1 MDDAVPEI
9 VTTTCC
15 VVGGGPA
22 GLMAGV
28 LLARQGVDV
37 VVLEKHADF
46 LRDFRGDTIH
56 PSTTELMAELGWLDG
71 FLRLPHTRVDRATI
85 GLGGESVVVGRFD
98 RLPVRCPFIA
108 FMPQWDFLDF
118 LADRGA
124 ELPGFR
130 LLRSTPADGLLVE
143 DGRCVGVT
151 ARNRAGAPVHVR
163 AELVLA
169 TDGRDSVLREAAG
182 LRPVASPSRMDVLW
196 FRVPRVPGR
205 EAPLFNAGDGAVV
218 ALNRG
223 EYWQAA
229 LIIPAGQH
237 DALRQQGIEALRE
250 RVRGI
255 APALAEGLA
264 SLEGWDQVRLLR
276 VRVDRLRRW
285 WRPGIL
291 FLGDA
296 AHAMSPAGGVG
307 VNLAIQDAVAA
318 ANLLGPR
325 LRDGGV
331 RTRDLARVQR
341 RRAWPARVTQLF
353 QLVLARRLVPRPGG
367 GPPKPPLPVGLV
379 RALPVLPH
387 LAGRFI
393 GLGLRPEHVRPHPRL
408 RARARGGAQ
417 GG

>member
-1 MDDAVPEI
+1 MDAAEPGPEI
-9 VTTTCC
+9 VATTCC

-28 LLARQGVDV
+28 LLARQGVDT

-56 PSTTELMAELGWLDG
+56 PSTTELMAELGWLDD
-71 FLRLPHTRVDRATI
+71 FLRLPHTRVDRATV
-85 GLGGESVVVGRFD
+85 GLGGETVVVGRFD

-124 ELPGFR
+124 ELPAFR

-151 ARNRAGAPVHVR
+151 ARDGSGRPVHVR

-169 TDGRDSVLREAAG
+169 TDGRDSALRAAAG

-229 LIIPAGQH
+229 LVIPAGQH
-237 DALRQQGIEALRE
+237 ETMRRQGIEALRE

-255 APALAEGLA
+255 APVLAEGVA
-264 SLEGWDQVRLLR
+264 SLESWEQVRLLR

-285 WRPGIL
+285 WRPGLL

-325 LRDGGV
+325 LQDGGV
-331 RTRDLARVQR
+331 RPRDLARVQR
-341 RRAWPARVTQLF
+341 RRAWPARLTQLF
-353 QLVLARRLVPRPGG
+353 QLVLARRLVPGPGG
-367 GPPKPPLPVGLV
+367 GAPKPPLPVGVV
-379 RALPVLPH
+379 RALPFLPH
-387 LAGRFI
+387 LTGRFV
-393 GLGLRPEHVRPHPRL
+393 GLGLRPEHVRPGR
-408 RARARGGAQ
+408 RGP
-417 GG
+417 GGPDRG

>member
-1 MDDAVPEI
+1 MDAAEPGPEI

-28 LLARQGVDV
+28 LLARQGVDT

-56 PSTTELMAELGWLDG
+56 PSTTELMAELGWLDD
-71 FLRLPHTRVDRATI
+71 FLCLPHTRVDRATV
-85 GLGGESVVVGRFD
+85 GLGGETVVVGRFD
-98 RLPVRCPFIA
+98 RLPVRCPFIV

-124 ELPGFR
+124 ELPAFR

-151 ARNRAGAPVHVR
+151 ARDGSGRPVHVR
-163 AELVLA
+163 VELVLA
-169 TDGRDSVLREAAG
+169 TDGRDSVLRAAAG

-196 FRVPRVPGR
+196 FRVPRVPGQ

-237 DALRQQGIEALRE
+237 DTMRRQGIEALRE

-255 APALAEGLA
+255 APALAEGVA
-264 SLEGWDQVRLLR
+264 SLESWEQVRLLQ

-285 WRPGIL
+285 WRPGLL

-331 RTRDLARVQR
+331 RPRDLARVQG
-341 RRAWPARVTQLF
+341 RRAWPARLTQLF
-353 QLVLARRLVPRPGG
+353 QLVLARRLVPGPGG
-367 GPPKPPLPVGLV
+367 GPPKPPLPVGVV
-379 RALPVLPH
+379 RALPFLPH
-387 LAGRFI
+387 LTGRFV
-393 GLGLRPEHVRPHPRL
+393 GLGLRPEHIPPEL
-408 RARARGGAQ
+408 RGPGGPDRG
-417 GG
+417 

>member
-1 MDDAVPEI
+1 MDAAEPGPEI
-9 VTTTCC
+9 VPTTCC

-28 LLARQGVDV
+28 LLARQGVDT

-56 PSTTELMAELGWLDG
+56 PSTTELMAELGWLDD
-71 FLRLPHTRVDRATI
+71 FLRLPHTRVDRATV
-85 GLGGESVVVGRFD
+85 GLGGETVVVGRFD
-98 RLPVRCPFIA
+98 RLRVRCPFIA

-124 ELPGFR
+124 ELPAFR

-151 ARNRAGAPVHVR
+151 ARDGSGRPVHVR

-196 FRVPRVPGR
+196 FRVPRVPGQ

-229 LIIPAGQH
+229 LVIPAGQH
-237 DALRQQGIEALRE
+237 ETMRRQGIEALRE

-255 APALAEGLA
+255 APALADGVA
-264 SLEGWDQVRLLR
+264 SLESWEQVRLLR

-285 WRPGIL
+285 WRPGLL

-331 RTRDLARVQR
+331 RPRDLARVQR
-341 RRAWPARVTQLF
+341 RRAWPARLTQLF
-353 QLVLARRLVPRPGG
+353 QLLLARRLVPGPGG
-367 GPPKPPLPVGLV
+367 GPPKPPLPVGVV
-379 RALPVLPH
+379 RALPFLPH
-387 LAGRFI
+387 LTGRFV
-393 GLGLRPEHVRPHPRL
+393 GLGLRPEHIPPEQQGPGGPG
-408 RARARGGAQ
+408 RG
-417 GG
+417 

>member
-1 MDDAVPEI
+1 MDVAAPGPET

-56 PSTTELMAELGWLDG
+56 PSTLELMAELGWLDD
-71 FLRLPHTRVDRATI
+71 FLRLPHTRLDRATV
-85 GLGGESVVVGRFD
+85 GLGGETVVVGRFD

-108 FMPQWDFLDF
+108 LLPQWDFLDF
-118 LADRGA
+118 LAERGA
-124 ELPGFR
+124 ELPAFR
-130 LLRSTPADGLLVE
+130 LLRSTPAGGLLVE

-151 ARNRAGAPVHVR
+151 ARDGAGAPVHVR
-163 AELVLA
+163 AGLVLA
-169 TDGRDSVLREAAG
+169 TDGRDSVLRAAAG
-182 LRPVASPSRMDVLW
+182 LRPRASRSRIDVLW
-196 FRVPRVPGR
+196 FRVPRVAGR

-237 DALRQQGIEALRE
+237 EQLRRQGIEALRE

-255 APALAEGLA
+255 APALAEGVA
-264 SLEGWDQVRLLR
+264 SLESWDQVRLLR

-325 LRDGGV
+325 LLRGAV
-331 RTRDLARVQR
+331 RPRDLARVQR
-341 RRAWPARVTQLF
+341 RRAWPARATQLF
-353 QLVLARRLVPRPGG
+353 QLVLARRLVPTRAGARPR
-367 GPPKPPLPVGLV
+367 PPVPLGVV
-379 RALPVLPH
+379 RALPFLPH
-387 LAGRFI
+387 LTGRFV
-393 GLGLRPEHVRPHPRL
+393 GLGLRPEHVRPV
-408 RARARGGAQ
+408 
-417 GG
+417 